1 MDFCLLRL
9 ATPTIN
15 WASDAFPLRLGWL
28 AKEDDP
34 KPPELPVELLPRVRD
49 EVRVRVPGA
58 EERDEPNA
66 LPEEAGAAGGGEVR
80 ESTTVPEAS
89 AWMKRHSPFRVM
101 GSL

>member
-1 MDFCLLRL
+1 MLRL
-9 ATPTIN
+9 ATPTMN
-15 WASDAFPLRLGWL
+15 WAPDAFPLRGDWL

-34 KPPELPVELLPRVRD
+34 KPPELPAELLPRVRD

-66 LPEEAGAAGGGEVR
+66 LPEEAAAAGAVEVR

-89 AWMKRHSPFRVM
+89 AWMKRHSPSRVM